1 MNISL
6 NELKMLVKQVLREE
20 NSKENSKEKYPD
32 KKPEISLNITDSL
45 KSLLNKFSTSQI
57 LDAMAN
63 HYKSKNEDT
72 TASKLKKVSNQ
83 LRKDI
88 YGY

>member
-1 MNISL
+1 MKISL

-20 NSKENSKEKYPD
+20 ASKEKYSD
-32 KKPEISLNITDSL
+32 AEPEMELSINDSL

-57 LDAMAN
+57 LDAMAK
-63 HYKSKNEDT
+63 HYESNNEGK
-72 TASKLKKVSNQ
+72 TASKLKRVSNQ
-83 LRKDI
+83 MRKDI